1 MQIQFGFCLPVS
13 MKVDL
18 DRIRTEAVSLANRH
32 GLESL
37 SIGELAAALGIRP
50 PSLYTHVDGLGAV
63 RRLLA
68 LHGLRE
74 LEQGVARL
82 TAGKSG
88 PDAIRALLNG
98 YRQFAR
104 NNPGV
109 YSAMLATTDRE
120 DPERRES
127 VERLVQTLTASLHDY
142 AFEGPQQV
150 HVFRCLRSLVHGFV
164 SLEANGA
171 LNNPV
176 SRDESF
182 EWMVEAFLRM
192 LAPYARRAPAA
203 RSPGGAA

>member
-1 MQIQFGFCLPVS
+1 

-18 DRIRTEAVSLANRH
+18 DRIRTEAVSLANRD

-82 TAGKSG
+82 TAGKAG

-104 NNPGV
+104 DNPGV

-120 DPERRES
+120 DPERREA

-142 AFEGPQQV
+142 AFEGPQRV

-164 SLEANGA
+164 SLEASGA

-192 LAPYARRAPAA
+192 LEPYARRAPAA

>member
-1 MQIQFGFCLPVS
+1 

-18 DRIRTEAVSLANRH
+18 DRIRTEAVSLANRD

-88 PDAIRALLNG
+88 PEAIRALLNG

-120 DPERRES
+120 DPERREA

-142 AFEGPQQV
+142 AFVGPQRV

-164 SLEANGA
+164 SLEASGA

-192 LAPYARRAPAA
+192 LEPYARRAPAA

>member
-1 MQIQFGFCLPVS
+1 

-18 DRIRTEAVSLANRH
+18 DRIRTEAVSLANRD

-120 DPERRES
+120 DPERREA
-127 VERLVQTLTASLHDY
+127 VERLMQTLTASLHDY
-142 AFEGPQQV
+142 VFEGPQQV

-164 SLEANGA
+164 SLETNGA

>member
-1 MQIQFGFCLPVS
+1 

-120 DPERRES
+120 DPERREA
-127 VERLVQTLTASLHDY
+127 V
-142 AFEGPQQV
+142 
-150 HVFRCLRSLVHGFV
+150 
-164 SLEANGA
+164 
-171 LNNPV
+171 
-176 SRDESF
+176 
-182 EWMVEAFLRM
+182 
-192 LAPYARRAPAA
+192 
-203 RSPGGAA
+203 